1 MEKKYYGSF
10 KDIKN
15 KEIFVEITPSSGTYT
30 EEVELKFPYETPVII
45 ERNSDGIFTP
55 IKDSAATITIFTDEI
70 YWDIY
75 DKSITG
81 AYVKIY
87 SVDDNNNEFIYFVGY
102 LTPCIYTQDY
112 AYKSEIELEAV
123 DFLAV
128 LDSYDYVVE
137 GDRDIITIDEL
148 LNKIFSRIPNY
159 GTAKYV
165 NDVTSID
172 FTKYYVQE
180 ANFFD
185 DDDEPMTCKDI
196 LQELL
201 NYCGITATMYNGV
214 IHFIDY
220 HNETNRVDDLLSVS
234 KYGEGT
240 PTIELDEVYNKIY
253 IGNDLYELDK
263 VVDDVIDEDNKTIT
277 NELKIATNGV
287 NVKCDYGFSWR
298 EHGHHTK
305 PEHNYTM
312 LIKPYTF
319 IDNTIDQKNAK
330 LSKWKTFSRRISDM
344 LLTTETTITDRAS
357 RDCGTYYDSNGNPLF
372 VPYYTGAYPIREY
385 CYTKA
390 EDIKSVAKI
399 NWNDY
404 ILFPHWSAA
413 NEDKGNK
420 TAVYPALE
428 FTNNNK
434 LAYSLSSGTGY
445 IVINGGL
452 YLQSQIG
459 LAGAPDEE
467 LIWMYGYDKNGN
479 ETKICNPVCLDNCDI
494 RVTEGYEY
502 AATRNSGN
510 DNYNKG
516 WNLIKAKLQIGD
528 KFWDGTKWT
537 TANTIFFIPFHDANV
552 ATEKETLSYYK
563 WLEVARNT
571 NVIQASV
578 GKEGYAIPITPTDQ
592 INGRLIFTL
601 YTPSIYQAVGDARQI
616 PNYFMRDLTVEYAYT
631 GITNYLDDEVADEDI
646 VYENE
651 WEEDDLTVQDM
662 DELDLKINS
671 YNPKYTKPISKSYLL
686 DSRKIPVEQY
696 LNRISADTF
705 STKQEENL
713 IYRYYSH
720 YHTPKKILNINYKV
734 TDIPPLLR
742 YQHFQTE
749 TKYFVDEYEMNLKT
763 GETQLKL
770 IEL

>member
-1 MEKKYYGSF
+1 MEKRYFGSF
-10 KDIKN
+10 KDINN
-15 KEIFVEITPSSGTYT
+15 KDIFVEITPSSGTYT
-30 EEVELKFPYETPVII
+30 EEIELKFPYENPITI
-45 ERNSDGIFTP
+45 ERDSDGIFTP

-75 DKSITG
+75 DKSQTG

-87 SVDDNNNEFIYFVGY
+87 SVDDNKNEFIYFVGY

-128 LDSYDYVVE
+128 LDGYDYVVE

-148 LNKIFSRIPNY
+148 LNKIFSRIPNI
-159 GTAKYV
+159 GTVKYV

-196 LQELL
+196 LEELL
-201 NYCGITATMYNGV
+201 TYCGITATMYNGV

-220 HNETNRVDDLLSVS
+220 FDATNRVDELIYTA

-253 IGNDLYELDK
+253 IGNDLYEIDK
-263 VVDDVIDEDNKTIT
+263 VVDDVIDDDNKTIT
-277 NELKIATNGV
+277 NELKISSNGV
-287 NVKCDYGFSWR
+287 NVKCDYGLSWR
-298 EHGHHTK
+298 EWGSHTK
-305 PEHNYTM
+305 PENNYIM
-312 LIKPYTF
+312 MIKPYTF
-319 IDNTIDQKNAK
+319 IDETIDQKNAK
-330 LSKWKTFSRRISDM
+330 ISKWKTYPRKLSDM
-344 LLTTETTITDRAS
+344 ALTTDTITDRAAK
-357 RDCGTYYDSNGNPLF
+357 DCDTYVDANGNPLF
-372 VPYYTGAYPIREY
+372 VPYYSGAYPIREY

-390 EDIKSVAKI
+390 EDVKSVAKI

-413 NEDKGNK
+413 NEATGNQ

-428 FTNNNK
+428 YTNNNK

-445 IVINGGL
+445 IVINAGL
-452 YLQSQIG
+452 YLQAQIG
-459 LAGAPDEE
+459 LSGGPDRD
-467 LIWMYGYDKNGN
+467 LIWMYGYNKYG
-479 ETKICNPVCLDNCDI
+479 TQLKITNPVCLDNCNI
-494 RVTEGYEY
+494 RVNEGSKY
-502 AATRNSGN
+502 AATRKSGD

-516 WNLIKAKLQIGD
+516 WNLIKAKLQIGE
-528 KFWDGTKWT
+528 KYWNGTKWVT
-537 TANTIFFIPFHDANV
+537 TDTTFYIPFHDANV
-552 ATEKETLSYYK
+552 ASEKETLSYYK

-571 NVIQASV
+571 NVTQASV
-578 GKEGYAIPITPTDQ
+578 GKDGYAIPITPTDL
-592 INGRLIFTL
+592 INGKLIFTI
-601 YTPSIYQAVGDARQI
+601 YTPSIYQAVGDAEQI

-631 GITNYLDDEVADEDI
+631 GMANYLDDEVADEDI

-662 DELDLKINS
+662 NEIDLKINS
-671 YNPKYTKPISKSYLL
+671 YNAKYTKPISKSYLL
-686 DSRKIPVEQY
+686 NFRKTPVEQY
-696 LNRISADTF
+696 LNRISLDTF

-713 IYRYYSH
+713 IYRYYTH
-720 YHTPKKILNINYKV
+720 FHTPKKILNLNYKV
-734 TDIPPLLR
+734 TDIPPLIR
-742 YQHFQTE
+742 YQHFPTD
-749 TKYFVDEYEMNLKT
+749 TKYFVDAYETNIKT

>member
-1 MEKKYYGSF
+1 MDKRYFGTF

-15 KEIFVEITPSSGTYT
+15 KDIFVEITPSSGTYT
-30 EEVELKFPYETPVII
+30 EEVELKFPYETPVTI
-45 ERNSDGIFTP
+45 ERDSDGIFTP

-87 SVDDNNNEFIYFVGY
+87 SVDDNGSEFVYFAGY

-128 LDSYDYVVE
+128 LDGYDYVVE
-137 GDRDIITIDEL
+137 GDRDIITIDGL
-148 LNKIFSRIPNY
+148 LNKIFDRLPNI
-159 GTAKYV
+159 GTPKYI

-172 FTKYYVQE
+172 FTKYHVQE

-185 DDDEPMTCKDI
+185 NDDEPMTCKDI
-196 LQELL
+196 LEELL
-201 NYCGITATMYNGV
+201 SYLGITATMYNGV

-220 HNETNRVDDLLSVS
+220 FDGTNRVDDLLSVS

-253 IGNDLYELDK
+253 IGNDLYEIDK
-263 VVDDVIDEDNKTIT
+263 VVDDVIDDENKTIT
-277 NELKIATNGV
+277 NELKIASNGV
-287 NVKCDYGFSWR
+287 NLKCDYGFSWR
-298 EHGHHTK
+298 EWNSHTK
-305 PEHNYTM
+305 PENDYVMM
-312 LIKPYTF
+312 LKPYTF
-319 IDNTIDQKNAK
+319 IDDTIDQKNAK
-330 LSKWKTFSRRISDM
+330 ISRWSTFPRGIYNQTPTRDG
-344 LLTTETTITDRAS
+344 ITDRAAN
-357 RDCGTYYDSNGNPLF
+357 DCGRFKDINGNALF
-372 VPYYTGAYPIREY
+372 VPYYSGAYPIREY
-385 CYTKA
+385 CYSKN

-404 ILFPHWSAA
+404 ILLPHWGAG
-413 NEDKGNK
+413 NEETGNM
-420 TAVYPALE
+420 TPVYPCMA
-428 FTNNNK
+428 FSNNNK

-445 IVINGGL
+445 IVINAGL

-459 LAGAPDEE
+459 IAGGPDED
-467 LIWMYGYDKNGN
+467 LIYMWAYLNGVQ
-479 ETKICNPVCLDNCDI
+479 TKICNPVCLDNCDI
-494 RVTEGYEY
+494 KVTEGHEY
-502 AATRNSGN
+502 AATRKSGD

-516 WNLIKAKLQIGD
+516 WNLITAKLQIGN
-528 KFWDGTKWT
+528 KYWNGSTWT
-537 TANTIFFIPFHDANV
+537 TTDTTFSIPFHDANV

-578 GKEGYAIPITPTDQ
+578 GKEGYAIPITPTDL
-592 INGRLIFTL
+592 INGKLIFTL
-601 YTPSIYQAVGDARQI
+601 YTPSIYQAVGDARPI

-631 GITNYLDDEVADEDI
+631 GMANYLDDEVADEDI

-651 WEEDDLTVQDM
+651 WEENDLTVQDM
-662 DELDLKINS
+662 EEKDLKINS

-686 DSRKIPVEQY
+686 DFRKLPVEQY

-720 YHTPKKILNINYKV
+720 YHTPKKILNLNYKV

-742 YQHFQTE
+742 YQHFQTN
-749 TKYFVDEYEMNLKT
+749 TKYYVDEYEMNLKT